1 MSHPVQPPL
10 ATERLVLRPFAVE
23 DAPTVQCLAGAREVA
38 DTTLTIP
45 HPYPDGAAEAWIGA
59 HAPAFAAGRLATYAV
74 TDRAAGALLGAVGLQ
89 IEPGHAL
96 GELGYWIG
104 VPYWGRGYATEAARA
119 LMRYG
124 YARLGLHRIQAR
136 HFLRNPA
143 SGRVMEKLGM
153 RREGVLRQSVRKW
166 GRFEDVVLYAR
177 LAEDGTGEPPA
188 GSRPEPIP

>member
-1 MSHPVQPPL
+1 
-10 ATERLVLRPFAVE
+10 
-23 DAPTVQCLAGAREVA
+23 
-38 DTTLTIP
+38 
-45 HPYPDGAAEAWIGA
+45 
-59 HAPAFAAGRLATYAV
+59 V
-74 TDRAAGALLGAVGLQ
+74 TDRDSGELFGAVGLQ

-124 YARLGLHRIQAR
+124 YSRLGLHRIQAR

-153 RREGVLRQSVRKW
+153 SREGVLRQSVRKW

-177 LAEDGTGEPPA
+177 LAEDGTAEPPA
-188 GSRPEPIP
+188 GALSQPAP